1 MSFGTADKI
10 VPVGRAAHAGLKQG
24 QEEKNG

>member
-1 MSFGTADKI
+1 MNFGAAEKI